1 MRRSE
6 GHPQPIEI
14 VVIERYSG
22 NASQTWNMFGLHFFI
37 DTVSTYKN
45 TCLPGCE
52 FDCLDMNR
60 VKRYLLLELFLLPNE
75 QNLCQSLH
83 LKFKCMDGSIS
94 SDGDIEEK

>member
-1 MRRSE
+1 MQVRP
-6 GHPQPIEI
+6 GTCLDYI
-14 VVIERYSG
+14 
-22 NASQTWNMFGLHFFI
+22 FFI